1 MKKTL
6 EMVKFEEMQNKT
18 FRVVQVIEKLCE
30 LCRKPLGTK
39 ERMVR
44 TLKIYSHKDYGNFLI
59 RARVHDRVEV
69 DLEKNEIRLFD
80 HDFPGDVHSGCV
92 EKYSEG

>member
-1 MKKTL
+1 LKKTL
-6 EMVKFEEMQNKT
+6 EMVKFEEMKNKT

-30 LCRKPLGTK
+30 LCRKPLSTE

-44 TLKIYSHKDYGNFLI
+44 TLKIYSHKDYSNFLI
-59 RARVHDRVEV
+59 RARAHDRVEV
-69 DLEKNEIRLFD
+69 DFEKNEIRLFD
-80 HDFPGDVHSGCV
+80 HDFPGDVHPGCV